1 MSNVPDTEQKTGSKI
16 FTIPNLLSFFRIL
29 LIPLFCWTYIGR
41 EDILWTAVIIVVS
54 GLSDLAD
61 GYIARTF
68 HMTSD
73 LGKFLDPLSDKLT
86 LAALVV
92 CLFTRF
98 PYMILVFALMFVK
111 EITTSLTHLKAMKK
125 TGKVPMALWH
135 GKISTA
141 GLYVVM
147 GLHLVWPTMPE
158 ILSYTLVALIMT
170 IMLLSFILYLVRNLR
185 IINGK

>member
-54 GLSDLAD
+54 GL
-61 GYIARTF
+61 
-68 HMTSD
+68 SD